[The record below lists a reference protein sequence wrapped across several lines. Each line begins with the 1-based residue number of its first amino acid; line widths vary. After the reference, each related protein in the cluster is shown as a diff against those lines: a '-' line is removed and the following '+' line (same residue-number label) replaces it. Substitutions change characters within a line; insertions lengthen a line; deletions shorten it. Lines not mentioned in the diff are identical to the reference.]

1 MRTRKLST
9 LAFLMTAVLL
19 AGGCGKK
26 AEPTNE
32 HTEPV
37 PAEQSDSTALDLRSD
52 KTPEGVTN
60 HFFGAFFSGKDSEAW
75 AYLTQEAQQ
84 ATKDSFEAQASDTI
98 RWNITKVDRDNN
110 NAYVYI
116 NVRDLNDSGDVT
128 SEELIFALR
137 NEASKWGV
145 AGFSAGD
152 MIVNFEEKVLE
163 TVNSVETPTRVS
175 QNPNGAMAK

>member
-1 MRTRKLST
+1 MRTRTFSV
-9 LAFLMTAVLL
+9 LALLL
-19 AGGCGKK
+19 AALLVTGGCGKK
-26 AEPTNE
+26 AQAPEE
-32 HTEPV
+32 SQ
-37 PAEQSDSTALDLRSD
+37 PAAESAESAALDIRSD
-52 KTPEGVTN
+52 RTPEGVTN

-75 AYLTQEAQQ
+75 SYLTEEAQR

-98 RWNITKVDRDNN
+98 RWNVTKVDRDSS

-116 NVRDLNDSGDVT
+116 NVSDLNDAGDVT

-137 NEASKWGV
+137 NENSKWGV

-163 TVNSVETPTRVS
+163 TVSVSDAPTRVS
-175 QNPNGAMAK
+175 QTPGSASAK

>member
-1 MRTRKLST
+1 MRTRTFSV
-9 LAFLMTAVLL
+9 LALLL
-19 AGGCGKK
+19 AALLAASGCGKK
-26 AEPTNE
+26 SQAPEESQPASESAE
-32 HTEPV
+32 
-37 PAEQSDSTALDLRSD
+37 STALDIRSD
-52 KTPEGVTN
+52 RTPEGVTN

-75 AYLTQEAQQ
+75 SYLTEEAQQ

-98 RWNITKVDRDNN
+98 RWNVTKVDRDNS

-116 NVRDLNDSGDVT
+116 NVSDLNDAGDVT

-137 NEASKWGV
+137 NEQDKWGV

-163 TVNSVETPTRVS
+163 TVSNSEVSARVS
-175 QNPNGAMAK
+175 QNPAGGTAK

>member
-1 MRTRKLST
+1 MRTRSFSIFAL
-9 LAFLMTAVLL
+9 LMAAALL
-19 AGGCGKK
+19 PLGCQK
-26 AEPTNE
+26 AEPPKE
-32 HTEPV
+32 ESQ
-37 PAEQSDSTALDLRSD
+37 PAAESGEKTALDIRSD

-75 AYLTQEAQQ
+75 SYLTPEAQN

-98 RWNITKVDRDNN
+98 RWNVTKVDRDNN

-116 NVRDLNDSGDVT
+116 KVSDLNDAGEVT
-128 SEELIFALR
+128 NEELIFALR
-137 NEASKWGV
+137 NESNQWGV

-163 TVNSVETPTRVS
+163 TVSVGDSPARVS
-175 QNPNGAMAK
+175 QNPESATAK

>member
-1 MRTRKLST
+1 MRTRTFSV
-9 LAFLMTAVLL
+9 LALFAAVVFLTC
-19 AGGCGKK
+19 GCSKEVQSPQEGESA
-26 AEPTNE
+26 AESGE
-32 HTEPV
+32 SAAH
-37 PAEQSDSTALDLRSD
+37 DIRSD
-52 KTPEGVTN
+52 RTPEGVTN

-75 AYLTQEAQQ
+75 SYLTQEAQQ

-98 RWNITKVDRDNN
+98 RWNVTKVDRDNS

-116 NVRDLNDSGDVT
+116 NVSDLNDAGDVT

-137 NEASKWGV
+137 NESNQWGV

-163 TVNSVETPTRVS
+163 TVSVGETPARVS
-175 QNPNGAMAK
+175 QNPSGAAAK

>member
-1 MRTRKLST
+1 MRTSSFSILA
-9 LAFLMTAVLL
+9 LLLAAAFLPL
-19 AGGCGKK
+19 GCKK
-26 AEPTNE
+26 IEPPKEESQPAAE
-32 HTEPV
+32 
-37 PAEQSDSTALDLRSD
+37 AADSTALNIRSD

-60 HFFGAFFSGKDSEAW
+60 HFFGAFFSGKDNEAW
-75 AYLTQEAQQ
+75 SYLTPEAQN

-98 RWNITKVDRDNN
+98 RWNVTKVDRDNN

-116 NVRDLNDSGDVT
+116 NVSDLNDAGEVT

-137 NEASKWGV
+137 NESNQWGV

-163 TVNSVETPTRVS
+163 TVSVGEAPTRVS
-175 QNPNGAMAK
+175 QTPSSASAK

>member
-1 MRTRKLST
+1 MRSRSFSILALLLTAALLS
-9 LAFLMTAVLL
+9 L
-19 AGGCGKK
+19 GCRK
-26 AEPTNE
+26 AEPPKQE
-32 HTEPV
+32 TEPA
-37 PAEQSDSTALDLRSD
+37 AEATASTALDIRSD

-75 AYLTQEAQQ
+75 SYLTPEAQS

-98 RWNITKVDRDNN
+98 RWNVTKVDRDNN

-116 NVRDLNDSGDVT
+116 NVSDLNDAGDVT

-137 NEASKWGV
+137 NESNQWGV

-163 TVNSVETPTRVS
+163 TVSVGETPARVS
-175 QNPNGAMAK
+175 QNPSGAAAK

>member
-1 MRTRKLST
+1 MRTSSFSILA
-9 LAFLMTAVLL
+9 LLLAAAFLPL
-19 AGGCGKK
+19 GCKK
-26 AEPTNE
+26 AEPPKE
-32 HTEPV
+32 ESQPATE
-37 PAEQSDSTALDLRSD
+37 AADSTALNIRSD

-60 HFFGAFFSGKDSEAW
+60 HFFGAFFSGKDNEAW
-75 AYLTQEAQQ
+75 SYLTPEAQN

-98 RWNITKVDRDNN
+98 RWNVTKVDRDNN

-116 NVRDLNDSGDVT
+116 NVSDLNDAGEVT

-137 NEASKWGV
+137 NESNQWGV

-163 TVNSVETPTRVS
+163 TVSVGDAPTRVS
-175 QNPNGAMAK
+175 QTPSSASAK

>member
-1 MRTRKLST
+1 MRTSSFSILA
-9 LAFLMTAVLL
+9 LLLAAAFLPL
-19 AGGCGKK
+19 GCKK
-26 AEPTNE
+26 AEPPKE
-32 HTEPV
+32 ESQ
-37 PAEQSDSTALDLRSD
+37 PAAEAADSTALNIRSD

-60 HFFGAFFSGKDSEAW
+60 HFFGAFFSGKDN
-75 AYLTQEAQQ
+75 EAQN

-98 RWNITKVDRDNN
+98 RWNVTKVDRDNN

-116 NVRDLNDSGDVT
+116 NVSDLNDAGEVT

-137 NEASKWGV
+137 NESNQWGV

-163 TVNSVETPTRVS
+163 TVSVGDAPTRVS
-175 QNPNGAMAK
+175 QTPSSASAK

>member
-1 MRTRKLST
+1 MRTSSFSI
-9 LAFLMTAVLL
+9 LALLL
-19 AGGCGKK
+19 AAAFIPLGCKK
-26 AEPTNE
+26 AEPPKE
-32 HTEPV
+32 ESQ
-37 PAEQSDSTALDLRSD
+37 PAAEAADSTALNIRSD

-60 HFFGAFFSGKDSEAW
+60 HFFGAFFSGKDNEAW
-75 AYLTQEAQQ
+75 SYLTPEAQN

-98 RWNITKVDRDNN
+98 RWNVTKVDRDNN

-116 NVRDLNDSGDVT
+116 NVSDLNDAGEVT

-137 NEASKWGV
+137 NESNQWGV

-163 TVNSVETPTRVS
+163 TVSVGEAPTRVS
-175 QNPNGAMAK
+175 QTPSSASAK

>member
-1 MRTRKLST
+1 MRTSSFSI
-9 LAFLMTAVLL
+9 LAFLLAAALL
-19 AGGCGKK
+19 PLGCKK
-26 AEPTNE
+26 AEPPKE
-32 HTEPV
+32 ESQ
-37 PAEQSDSTALDLRSD
+37 PAAEAADSTALNIRSD

-60 HFFGAFFSGKDSEAW
+60 HFFGAFFSGKDNEAW
-75 AYLTQEAQQ
+75 SYLTPEAQN

-98 RWNITKVDRDNN
+98 RWNVTKVDRDNN

-116 NVRDLNDSGDVT
+116 NVSDLNDAGEVT

-137 NEASKWGV
+137 NESNQWGV

-163 TVNSVETPTRVS
+163 TVSVGEAPTRVS
-175 QNPNGAMAK
+175 QTPSSASAK

>member
-1 MRTRKLST
+1 MRTRTSSIFIL
-9 LAFLMTAVLL
+9 LL
-19 AGGCGKK
+19 AATLLPLGCQK
-26 AEPTNE
+26 AESPKE
-32 HTEPV
+32 DAQ
-37 PAEQSDSTALDLRSD
+37 PAAETHESTALDIRSD

-75 AYLTQEAQQ
+75 SYLTPEAQN

-98 RWNITKVDRDNN
+98 RWNVTKVDRDNN

-116 NVRDLNDSGDVT
+116 NVSDLNDAGEVT

-137 NEASKWGV
+137 SESNQWGV

-163 TVNSVETPTRVS
+163 TVSVGETPARVS
-175 QNPNGAMAK
+175 QNPNGASAK

>member
-1 MRTRKLST
+1 MRTRTSSIFIL
-9 LAFLMTAVLL
+9 LL
-19 AGGCGKK
+19 AATLLPLGCQK
-26 AEPTNE
+26 AESPE
-32 HTEPV
+32 EDAQ
-37 PAEQSDSTALDLRSD
+37 PAAETHESTALDIRSD

-75 AYLTQEAQQ
+75 SYLTPEAQN

-98 RWNITKVDRDNN
+98 RWNVTKVDRDNN

-116 NVRDLNDSGDVT
+116 NVSDLNDAGEVT

-137 NEASKWGV
+137 NESNQWGV

-163 TVNSVETPTRVS
+163 TVSVGETPARVS
-175 QNPNGAMAK
+175 QNPNGASAK

>member
-1 MRTRKLST
+1 MRTSSFSI
-9 LAFLMTAVLL
+9 LAFLL
-19 AGGCGKK
+19 AAAFLPLGCKK
-26 AEPTNE
+26 AEPPKE
-32 HTEPV
+32 ESQ
-37 PAEQSDSTALDLRSD
+37 PAAEAADSTALNIRSD

-60 HFFGAFFSGKDSEAW
+60 HFFGAFFSGKDNEAW
-75 AYLTQEAQQ
+75 SYLTPEAQN

-98 RWNITKVDRDNN
+98 RWNVTKVDRDNN

-116 NVRDLNDSGDVT
+116 NVSDLNDAGEVT

-137 NEASKWGV
+137 NESNQWGV

-163 TVNSVETPTRVS
+163 TVSVGDAPTRVS
-175 QNPNGAMAK
+175 QTPSSASAK

>member
-1 MRTRKLST
+1 MRTSSFSI
-9 LAFLMTAVLL
+9 LAFLLAVALL
-19 AGGCGKK
+19 PLGCKK
-26 AEPTNE
+26 AEPPKE
-32 HTEPV
+32 ESQ
-37 PAEQSDSTALDLRSD
+37 PAAEAADSAALDIRSD

-60 HFFGAFFSGKDSEAW
+60 HFFGAFFSGKDNEAW
-75 AYLTQEAQQ
+75 SYLTPEAQN

-98 RWNITKVDRDNN
+98 RWNVTKVDRDNN

-116 NVRDLNDSGDVT
+116 NVSDLNDAGEVT

-137 NEASKWGV
+137 NESNQWGV

-163 TVNSVETPTRVS
+163 TVSVSDTPTRVS
-175 QNPNGAMAK
+175 QTPGSASAK

>member
-1 MRTRKLST
+1 MRTSSFSI
-9 LAFLMTAVLL
+9 LALLL
-19 AGGCGKK
+19 AAAFIPLGCKK
-26 AEPTNE
+26 AEPPKE
-32 HTEPV
+32 ESQ
-37 PAEQSDSTALDLRSD
+37 PAAEAADSTALNIRSD

-60 HFFGAFFSGKDSEAW
+60 HFFGAFFSGKDNEAW
-75 AYLTQEAQQ
+75 SYLTPEAQN

-98 RWNITKVDRDNN
+98 RWNVTKVDRDNN

-116 NVRDLNDSGDVT
+116 NVSDLNDAGEVT

-137 NEASKWGV
+137 NESNQWGV

-163 TVNSVETPTRVS
+163 TVSVGDAPTRVS
-175 QNPNGAMAK
+175 QTPSSASAK